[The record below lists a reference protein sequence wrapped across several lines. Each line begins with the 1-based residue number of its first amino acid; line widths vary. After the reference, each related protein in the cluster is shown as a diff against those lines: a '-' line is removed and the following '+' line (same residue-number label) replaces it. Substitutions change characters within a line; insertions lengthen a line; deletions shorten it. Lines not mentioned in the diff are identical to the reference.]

1 MTLEL
6 KEELSNRY
14 LQLIEILCW
23 GIELGCVDII
33 TEVSILLQYQC
44 SPREGHLDTL
54 YCIFWYLKCK
64 LKKKHYSLMVFDGSV
79 PYIDEQVFEPSQGT
93 DWNDFYLDAAES
105 IPVDAPRPREQLV
118 SIGSMLT
125 QIILE
130 IIGDSEI
137 TFGDIHI
144 LE

>member
-1 MTLEL
+1 
-6 KEELSNRY
+6 
-14 LQLIEILCW
+14 
-23 GIELGCVDII
+23 
-33 TEVSILLQYQC
+33 
-44 SPREGHLDTL
+44 
-54 YCIFWYLKCK
+54 
-64 LKKKHYSLMVFDGSV
+64 MVFDGSV

-93 DWNDFYLDAAES
+93 DWIDFYLDAAES
-105 IPVDAPRPREQLV
+105 IPLDAPRPRGQLV